1 MTWLVVNADDAGL
14 AASTDAAIL
23 RCAREGIVRAAT
35 VVANGPTA
43 ADFVGPAREAGLD
56 LGLHVNLTEGR
67 PLTSCPGL
75 VGPDGRFPP
84 KAEVWRRAA
93 EGLVDA
99 DEVRVEVAAQRAR
112 LEELGV
118 EASHVDGHNHVH
130 LLPAVRA
137 ALAGW
142 DVWVRVPLE
151 RGGQPA
157 YLPSVFTDWARRLEG
172 GARRAD
178 GFAGF
183 AFCDDPSEGVFL
195 ESVDPSARVVEFMV
209 HPGAREGSP
218 FASSALRDR
227 EVETLCAPRVRSELE
242 RRGVR
247 VAAFREVPC
256 G

>member
-1 MTWLVVNADDAGL
+1 LTWLVVNADDAGL

-43 ADFVGPAREAGLD
+43 AEFVAASRHVDLD

-67 PLTSCPGL
+67 PLTPCPGL
-75 VGPDGRFPP
+75 AGPDGRFPP
-84 KAEVWRRAA
+84 KAELWRRAA

-99 DEVRVEVAAQRAR
+99 DEVRAEVAAQRAR

-118 EASHVDGHNHVH
+118 TASHVDGHNHVH

-151 RGGQPA
+151 RGGQPP
-157 YLPSVFTDWARRLEG
+157 YLPSVFTDWARELEDA
-172 GARRAD
+172 ARRAD
-178 GFAGF
+178 AFAGF

-195 ESVDPSARVVEFMV
+195 ESVPSAGVVEFMV

-218 FASSALRDR
+218 FASSALRER
-227 EVETLCAPRVRSELE
+227 EVETLCSPRVRNELE

-247 VAAFREVPC
+247 VAGFREAPC